1 MDPWP
6 SNANEDSREID
17 GDAPRMARNRPKSRP
32 KAGRQKLQKRCFWR
46 KRSLDKMSKL
56 MDNDKGNL
64 PSSLVRKD
72 TRLGGESKSD
82 NTQNSRGNNYAW
94 SLPVGVHYNLGVNV
108 NEALVDD
115 LWVHAWVQHV
125 GPPNVVDLSEGAHV
139 VSYLNGHRLF
149 DPYTVFYTAP
159 NHALSEEKTHCG
171 EVVPWRIK
179 FHGNI
184 LVVKH
189 DYDMVPMSI
198 TTEERGRVRDVVFA
212 CLQDHLLQG

>member
-1 MDPWP
+1 MSIQESHAVPCTADGVREYDAVLKGRKPAYPGQVTGLLFP
-6 SNANEDSREID
+6 S
-17 GDAPRMARNRPKSRP
+17 
-32 KAGRQKLQKRCFWR
+32 
-46 KRSLDKMSKL
+46 
-56 MDNDKGNL
+56 
-64 PSSLVRKD
+64 
-72 TRLGGESKSD
+72 
-82 NTQNSRGNNYAW
+82 NYAW

-179 FHGNI
+179 FRGNI

-212 CLQDHLLQG
+212 IIFSKAEHPERPVQGE